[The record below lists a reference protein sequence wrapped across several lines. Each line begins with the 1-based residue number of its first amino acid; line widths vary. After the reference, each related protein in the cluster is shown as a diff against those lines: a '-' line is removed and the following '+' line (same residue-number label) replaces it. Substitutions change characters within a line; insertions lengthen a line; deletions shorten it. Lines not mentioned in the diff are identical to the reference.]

1 MSYELFVARRYLRS
15 KRQVKFIS
23 LITYIS
29 IAGVAIGTAAL
40 VIVLSVMN
48 GFETEVR
55 SRIIGFD
62 AHAKIKTHHDQGVE
76 DYAAIAERIKDTPHV
91 VATAPYIHDRA
102 LILASGQDRKQGIV
116 VKAIDPKTEARVTDL
131 INNINYGA
139 LNLGMVEKE
148 GEKPYPGILLG
159 YSLADRLVVGLGDK
173 VVLLSAAGL
182 RVGDFGSMP
191 NAMNF
196 RVAGYFETG
205 IYDYDSNVAFIGIP
219 QAQKLFEMGNKVS
232 GVQLK
237 LENMDQAAQVAE
249 VIKNELKYPYYVETW
264 FDVNKNLFSWMQFE
278 KWIALIILSLI
289 IIVAAFNI
297 VSTLIM
303 VVLEKTRE
311 IGILKSMGATNTS
324 VMKIFILQGLVAGLI
339 GTAIGLSLGFA
350 LCWTQQEFKFFSLPA
365 DVYIISALPI
375 LIKPFDF
382 ILVALVAVFLAF
394 SATIYPAYRA
404 SKLEP
409 VRAIRYE

>member
-62 AHAKIKTHHDQGVE
+62 AHAKIKTFHDQGVE
-76 DYAAIAERIKDTPHV
+76 DYAKIIERVKSVPHV
-91 VATAPYIHDRA
+91 VATGPYIHDRA

-116 VKAIDPKTEARVTDL
+116 VKAIDPQTEANVTDL
-131 INNINYGA
+131 INNVNYGT

-148 GEKPYPGILLG
+148 GERPYPGILLG

-219 QAQKLFEMGNKVS
+219 QAQKLFEMGSKVS
-232 GVQLK
+232 GIQLK
-237 LENMDQAAQVAE
+237 LEDMDQASEVAE
-249 VIKNELKYPYYVETW
+249 VIKKDLKYPYYVETW

-278 KWIALIILSLI
+278 KWIAFIVLSLI
-289 IIVAAFNI
+289 IVVAAFNI

-311 IGILKSMGATNTS
+311 IGILKSMGSTNTS

-339 GTAIGLSLGFA
+339 GTAIGLTLGLA
-350 LCWTQQEFKFFSLPA
+350 LCWAHRNSNSFLCRRMSTL
-365 DVYIISALPI
+365 SARC
-375 LIKPFDF
+375 PF
-382 ILVALVAVFLAF
+382 
-394 SATIYPAYRA
+394 
-404 SKLEP
+404 
-409 VRAIRYE
+409 

>member
-62 AHAKIKTHHDQGVE
+62 AHAKIKTYHDQGVE
-76 DYAAIAERIKDTPHV
+76 DFAQITERIKNVPHV
-91 VATAPYIHDRA
+91 VASGPYIHDRA

-116 VKAIDPKTEARVTDL
+116 VKAIDPATEARVTDL
-131 INNINYGA
+131 INNVNYGA

-148 GEKPYPGILLG
+148 GERAYPGILLG

-173 VVLLSAAGL
+173 IVLLSAAGL

-232 GVQLK
+232 GIQLK
-237 LENMDQAAQVAE
+237 LEDMDQAAQVAE

-278 KWIALIILSLI
+278 KWIAFIILSLI
-289 IIVAAFNI
+289 IVVAAFNI

-311 IGILKSMGATNTS
+311 IGILKSMGATNAS
-324 VMKIFILQGLVAGLI
+324 VMKIFMLQGLVAGLI
-339 GTAIGLSLGFA
+339 GTAIGLTLGFA
-350 LCWTQQEFKFFSLPA
+350 LCWAQREFEFFSLPA

-375 LIKPFDF
+375 LINPLDF
-382 ILVALVAVFLAF
+382 IGVALAAIFLSF
-394 SATIYPAYRA
+394 IATVYPAYRA

>member
-62 AHAKIKTHHDQGVE
+62 AHAKIKTFHDQGVE
-76 DYAAIAERIKDTPHV
+76 DYAKIIARVKNVPHV
-91 VATAPYIHDRA
+91 VATGPYIHDRA

-116 VKAIDPKTEARVTDL
+116 VKAIDPQTEANVTDL
-131 INNINYGA
+131 INNVNYGA

-205 IYDYDSNVAFIGIP
+205 IYDYDANVAFIGIP

-232 GVQLK
+232 GIQLK
-237 LENMDQAAQVAE
+237 LEDMDQAAQVAE
-249 VIKNELKYPYYVETW
+249 VIKAELKYPYYVETW

-278 KWIALIILSLI
+278 KWIAFIVLSLI
-289 IIVAAFNI
+289 IVVAAFNI

-311 IGILKSMGATNTS
+311 IGILKSMGSTNTS
-324 VMKIFILQGLVAGLI
+324 VMKIFILQGLVAGLL
-339 GTAIGLSLGFA
+339 GTAIGLTLGLA
-350 LCWTQQEFKFFSLPA
+350 LCWAQQEFKFFSLPA

-375 LIKPFDF
+375 LMKPLDF
-382 ILVALVAVFLAF
+382 IGVALAAVFLSF
-394 SATIYPAYRA
+394 IATVYPAYRA
-404 SKLEP
+404 AKLEP